1 MYQSVPLSILTYSQ
15 SSRLVHVKDEK
26 EQLKSFT
33 PQLQGLSLI
42 GWVGGQLV
50 SGHTLE
56 RWEVQGDFWDFYFP
70 SPLIFSLAYTG
81 FPFLTGSTQKVLSV
95 KLPSKSLQKSP
106 KCQNLFTDWHL

>member
-15 SSRLVHVKDEK
+15 SSRRVHVKSEK

-42 GWVGGQLV
+42 GWVGG
-50 SGHTLE
+50 HTLG
-56 RWEVQGDFWDFYFP
+56 RWEVQGYFWDFYCP
-70 SPLIFSLAYTG
+70 SPLVFSLAYTG
-81 FPFLTGSTQKVLSV
+81 FLFLTGSTQKVLSV